1 MAALDGRVA
10 DPAKAGASTR
20 TLTGCHPP
28 RDGRPVPPPSA
39 ADQTFIDRRR
49 AGAGGR
55 WLLPSLVLTLLGLV
69 WIGLFAWAPSLV
81 NPKHVIG
88 QIEQKAIEAGTLTLY
103 AVAATLLANL
113 VMLLLCV
120 IGVLLLAAAAQERRY
135 LRMLERPAAGPA
147 PSPPTTS
154 NDTVA

>member
-1 MAALDGRVA
+1 MPTLNA
-10 DPAKAGASTR
+10 DD
-20 TLTGCHPP
+20 LI
-28 RDGRPVPPPSA
+28 
-39 ADQTFIDRRR
+39 FLDRRR
-49 AGAGGR
+49 VTARAR
-55 WLLPSLVLTLLGLV
+55 WLMPTLVLTLVGLV

-88 QIEQKAIEAGTLTLY
+88 AIEQKAIEDGTLTLY

-120 IGVLLLAAAAQERRY
+120 ISVLLLSSASQERRY
-135 LRMLERPAAGPA
+135 LRMLERATARPTPA
-147 PSPPTTS
+147 PAPTTTS